1 MRRTTLI
8 LILLVLAHAA
18 YAVIATP
25 EPIIKQL
32 PDGTTQQVFI
42 HGDEHYHY
50 LSLLDGTPIPGTE
63 VGDNTAVSDYT
74 YNYTHRAPNKTQL
87 TSYVPDTGTVHIPV
101 ILVNFT
107 DKSFTLDNPRQQFH
121 DLYNINGGSNPNATG
136 SVHDYYLA
144 SSDSILNLIF
154 DVYGPYDLSREM
166 AYYGSNSDKSHNVN
180 AAALIVEAATL
191 ARSAGVDFTIYDN
204 NDDGYIDNLS
214 VVVAGYNEAEG
225 GPENAIWPHYS
236 RVTSTET
243 FSRKHLAGYLVISEY
258 RGYETSYSTPTQAGI
273 GTYCHEFGHALG
285 LPDLYDTENSSRYTV
300 GTWDVMC
307 SGSYNN
313 YGSTPPTF
321 TAFER
326 FMKGW
331 LTPQQL
337 QQANNYV
344 LPPIE
349 TSNKAY
355 LITEGTHNIL
365 PSNPTPSEFFLIE
378 NRQALGWDAG
388 NNALVGTGLMIS
400 HITFSQTKWDR
411 NTFNNDAIL
420 GFAIV
425 SATGINAPA
434 RSSAADLF
442 PGTNNV
448 TTWVPALN
456 SGTKLIDQRL
466 LNIRQLN
473 NQDISFFYGINEDKG
488 LFFSPLEVDDV
499 ITTYDKRPIEYNT
512 KEVTLSVKD
521 INSDSITISSST
533 NLFQF
538 SLDSGETWLSST
550 QLLVNKDSSYTI
562 PLTIRHNPE
571 RQNCNVR
578 TGYISV
584 QTTDERYFNQLQ
596 VQGSAPRPTYITT
609 PVITSVHDVTKSSF
623 AISWEEQ
630 TDADYYYATLYSV
643 SPIASTNKQ
652 DFETFSTIAAIQS
665 AGWDANF
672 ARLTNAIAEEKY
684 AVMFSQTGEHLTTEK
699 YIEAPVSIR
708 FWLSN
713 AYTPIAD
720 ESTANGQLLL
730 QASADG
736 VLWDSIENIQTNL
749 NTLNQIKEYDMREH
763 DYNQFRFIYT
773 HTRGNGGP
781 VIDNFT
787 ATLEK
792 TISYVCKGKEEEI
805 PGTAQTT
812 IFSNLQEGTTY
823 YCSIQAYEDKGCE
836 QHLSELSPVTIVRT
850 LGGENNN
857 IYLTI
862 RRNEDNTYTA
872 IMPEPLADNATLY
885 IFDCLGHIIDT
896 ADVPVGDTEIAVP
909 ATNLIQNNLYIL
921 KVMTNKLRRKAAK
934 GKLFYHVAQ

>member
-1 MRRTTLI
+1 MKRTTLI
-8 LILLVLAHAA
+8 LTLLVLAHTA

-50 LSLLDGTPIPGTE
+50 LSLLDGTRIPGTE
-63 VGDNTAVSDYT
+63 VGEMVVLDNTSYPQ
-74 YNYTHRAPNKTQL
+74 RAQSKTLL
-87 TSYVPDTGTVHIPV
+87 TSYVPDTGTVRVPV

-107 DKSFTLDNPRQQFH
+107 DKSFTLENPRQQFH
-121 DLYNINGGSNPNATG
+121 NLYNTNGGSNPNATG
-136 SVHDYYLA
+136 SVHDYYMA
-144 SSDSILNLIF
+144 SSDSALNLIF
-154 DVYGPYDLSREM
+154 DVYGPYDLSRDM

-191 ARSAGVDFTIYDN
+191 ARSAGVDFSIYDN

-225 GPENAIWPHYS
+225 GPENSIWPHYS
-236 RVTSTET
+236 RVSSSET
-243 FSRKHLAGYLVISEY
+243 FSGKRLSGYLVISEY
-258 RGYETSYSTPTQAGI
+258 RGYETSYSTPIQAGI

-313 YGSTPPTF
+313 SGSTPPTF

-365 PSNPTPSEFFLIE
+365 PSNPIPSEFFLIE
-378 NRQALGWDAG
+378 NRQAIGWDAG
-388 NNALVGTGLMIS
+388 NDALVGTGLMVS
-400 HITFSQTKWDR
+400 HITFSQSNWDR
-411 NTFNNDAIL
+411 NTFNNEATL

-425 SATGINAPA
+425 SASGVTAPV

-442 PGTNNV
+442 PGTSNV
-448 TTWVPALN
+448 TTWIPTLN
-456 SGTKLIDQRL
+456 NGTKLTDQRV
-466 LNIRQLN
+466 LNIRQLA
-473 NQDISFFYGINEDKG
+473 NQNISFFYGINEDKG
-488 LFFSPLEVDDV
+488 LFFSPMTLDDV
-499 ITTYDKRPIEYNT
+499 TTTYDKRPIEYNT
-512 KEVTLSVKD
+512 KEASLSVRD
-521 INSDSITISSST
+521 ITSDTIIISSST
-533 NLFQF
+533 SSFQF
-538 SLDSGETWLSST
+538 SLDSGATWLSSA
-550 QLLVNKDSSYTI
+550 QLPVHKGSSYTV
-562 PLTIRHNPE
+562 PLTIRHFPK
-571 RQNCNVR
+571 RQNCTIR
-578 TGYISV
+578 TGYITV
-584 QTTDERYFNQLQ
+584 QTTDERYFDQLQ
-596 VQGSAPRPTYITT
+596 VEGNAPRPTYITT
-609 PVITSVHDVTKSSF
+609 PVITSVQDVTNTSF
-623 AISWEEQ
+623 SISWEEQ
-630 TDADYYYATLYSV
+630 KDADYYYATLYSV
-643 SPIASTNKQ
+643 SPIASTNQQ
-652 DFETFSTIAAIQS
+652 DFETFTNIPAIQS
-665 AGWDANF
+665 AGWNANF
-672 ARLTNAIAEEKY
+672 ARLTNAVAEKKY
-684 AVMFSQTGEHLTTEK
+684 AIMFSQTGEYLTTEK
-699 YIEAPVSIR
+699 YLEAPISIR

-720 ESTANGQLLL
+720 ESTASGQLLL
-730 QASADG
+730 QASTDG
-736 VLWDSIENIQTNL
+736 VQWDSIENIQTNL
-749 NTLNQIKEYDMREH
+749 NTLNQVKEYDMREH
-763 DYNQFRFIYT
+763 EYKQFRFIYT

-787 ATLEK
+787 TTLEK
-792 TISYVCKGKEEEI
+792 TITYICKEKEEEI
-805 PGTAQTT
+805 PGTAHTT
-812 IFSNLQEGTTY
+812 IFTNLQEGTTY
-823 YCSIQAYEDKGCE
+823 YCSIQSYEDKGCE
-836 QHLSELSPVTIVRT
+836 EHLSELSPATIIRT

-857 IYLTI
+857 VYLTI

-885 IFDCLGHIIDT
+885 IFDYLGHIVDT
-896 ADVPVGDTEIAVP
+896 TDVPTGNTEIAIP
-909 ATNLIQNNLYIL
+909 ATNLLQNNLYVL

-934 GKLFYHVAQ
+934 GKLLYNVAQ